1 MLMFCLENLQSS
13 GKKGKRVGRGGARGG
28 TSGRGHKGQ
37 NARSGGPKGR
47 GFEGGQT
54 PLQRRLPKRGFTNA
68 RFFKKISLVNLS
80 SLERVFE
87 DGEEVN
93 VHVLIQR
100 GLIKPK
106 ISEQRDVKR
115 GTIVKVLG
123 DGELSKRL
131 IISAYAFSASAIQ
144 AIEKVGGKA
153 LIIKEL

>member
-1 MLMFCLENLQSS
+1 MFSLDNLQSS
-13 GKKGKRVGRGGARGG
+13 GKNRKRVGRGGACGG

-68 RFFKKISLVNLS
+68 HFVKEVSLINLS
-80 SLERVFE
+80 SLERVFN
-87 DGEEVN
+87 DGEEIN
-93 VHVLIQR
+93 AQVLAEK

-106 ISEQRDVKR
+106 RSEQRDLKK
-115 GTIVKVLG
+115 GTIVKILG
-123 DGELSKRL
+123 DGQLTKKL
-131 IISAYAFSASAIQ
+131 VVSAHAFSASAIQ

-153 LIIKEL
+153 LITKEL

>member
-1 MLMFCLENLQSS
+1 MFCLENLQSS
-13 GKKGKRVGRGGARGG
+13 GKKRKRVGRGGSRGG

-68 RFFKKISLVNLS
+68 RFAKEISLVNLS

-87 DGEEVN
+87 EGADVN
-93 VHVLIQR
+93 FTTLIQH

-106 ISEQRDVKR
+106 KSEQQDIKKGIFVK
-115 GTIVKVLG
+115 ILG
-123 DGELSKRL
+123 DGVLNKKL
-131 IISAYAFSASAIQ
+131 IVSADAFSVSAIE
-144 AIEKVGGKA
+144 AIEKAGGKA

>member
-1 MLMFCLENLQSS
+1 MFSLDNLQSS
-13 GKKGKRVGRGGARGG
+13 GKKRKRVGRGGAHGG

-54 PLQRRLPKRGFTNA
+54 PLQRRLPKRGFSNA
-68 RFFKKISLVNLS
+68 PFSKEFSLVNLH
-80 SLERVFE
+80 SLERAFA

-93 VHVLIQR
+93 VLTLTQKGI
-100 GLIKPK
+100 IKPK
-106 ISEQRDVKR
+106 ISARDLKK
-115 GTIVKVLG
+115 GTIVKILG
-123 DGELSKRL
+123 EGQLSKKL
-131 IISAYAFSASAIQ
+131 TVSAYAFSASAIA

>member
-1 MLMFCLENLQSS
+1 MFSLDNLQSS
-13 GKKGKRVGRGGARGG
+13 GKKRKRVGRGGARGG

-54 PLQRRLPKRGFTNA
+54 PLQRRLPKRGFSNA
-68 RFFKKISLVNLS
+68 SFSKEISLVNLS
-80 SLERVFE
+80 SLERAFV
-87 DGEEVN
+87 DGDEVN
-93 VHVLIQR
+93 SQVLIQK

-106 ISEQRDVKR
+106 KSEQSDLKK
-115 GTIVKVLG
+115 GAIVKVLG
-123 DGELSKRL
+123 DGELSKKL

>member
-1 MLMFCLENLQSS
+1 MFSLDNLQSS
-13 GKKGKRVGRGGARGG
+13 GKDRKRVGRGGSRGG

-68 RFFKKISLVNLS
+68 HFSQEISIVNINT
-80 SLERVFE
+80 LERAFSE
-87 DGEEVN
+87 EEEVN
-93 VHVLIQR
+93 VVSLMQK
-100 GLIKPK
+100 GLIKAK
-106 ISEQRDVKR
+106 KSEQRDIKK
-115 GTIVKVLG
+115 GTIVKILG
-123 DGELSKRL
+123 DGELSKKL
-131 IISAYAFSASAIQ
+131 IVSAFAFSASAKK

>member
-1 MLMFCLENLQSS
+1 MFSLDNLQSS
-13 GKKGKRVGRGGARGG
+13 GKDRKRVGRGGSRGG
-28 TSGRGHKGQ
+28 TAGRGHKGQ

-68 RFFKKISLVNLS
+68 RFFKEVSLVNLS
-80 SLERVFE
+80 TLERAFA
-87 DGEEVN
+87 DGDEVTGDI
-93 VHVLIQR
+93 LAQK

-106 ISEQRDVKR
+106 KSEQRDFKK
-115 GTIVKVLG
+115 GTIVKILG
-123 DGELSKRL
+123 DGELSKKL
-131 IISAYAFSASAIQ
+131 TVSAYAFSASAIQ

>member
-1 MLMFCLENLQSS
+1 MFSLDNLQSA
-13 GKKGKRVGRGGARGG
+13 GKDRKRVGRGGSRGG

-68 RFFKKISLVNLS
+68 RFSKETSIVNVN
-80 SLERVFE
+80 SLERAFA

-93 VHVLIQR
+93 VLTLVQK
-100 GLIKPK
+100 GLIKIK
-106 ISEQRDVKR
+106 SSEQRDIKK
-115 GTIVKVLG
+115 GTIVKILG
-123 DGELSKRL
+123 HGELSKKL
-131 IISAYAFSASAIQ
+131 TVSAFAFSASAIQ

>member
-1 MLMFCLENLQSS
+1 MFSLDNLQSS
-13 GKKGKRVGRGGARGG
+13 GKERKRVGRGGSRGG

-68 RFFKKISLVNLS
+68 HFSKEMSIINVK
-80 SLERVFE
+80 SLERAFE

-93 VHVLIQR
+93 LLSLIEK
-100 GLIKPK
+100 GLLKIKT
-106 ISEQRDVKR
+106 SEQRDVKK
-115 GTIVKVLG
+115 GTIVKILG
-123 DGELSKRL
+123 DGELSKKL
-131 IISAYAFSASAIQ
+131 IVSAYAFSESAKQ

>member
-1 MLMFCLENLQSS
+1 MFSLDNLQSA
-13 GKKGKRVGRGGARGG
+13 GKDRKRVGRGGSRGG

-68 RFFKKISLVNLS
+68 RFSKEMSIVNVD
-80 SLERVFE
+80 SLERAFA

-93 VHVLIQR
+93 VLTLVEK
-100 GLIKPK
+100 GLIKVK
-106 ISEQRDVKR
+106 TSEQRDLKK
-115 GTIVKVLG
+115 GTIVKILG
-123 DGELSKRL
+123 DGELSKKL
-131 IISAYAFSASAIQ
+131 TVSAFAFSASAKQ

>member
-1 MLMFCLENLQSS
+1 MFSLDNLQSA
-13 GKKGKRVGRGGARGG
+13 GKKRKRVGRGGARGG

-68 RFFKKISLVNLS
+68 RFSKEVSLVNLS
-80 SLERVFE
+80 SLERVFV

-93 VHVLIQR
+93 AHVLTLK

-106 ISEQRDVKR
+106 RSEQRDFKK
-115 GTIVKVLG
+115 GTIVKILG
-123 DGELSKRL
+123 DGELTKKL
-131 IISAYAFSASAIQ
+131 IISADSFSASAIQ

>member
-1 MLMFCLENLQSS
+1 MFCLENLQPA
-13 GKKGKRVGRGGARGG
+13 GKKRKRVGRGGSRGG

-68 RFFKKISLVNLS
+68 RFSKEVSLVNLS

-87 DGEEVN
+87 DGAEIN
-93 VHVLIQR
+93 ALLLAQY

-106 ISEQRDVKR
+106 KSEQRDYKK
-115 GTIVKVLG
+115 GTIVKILG
-123 DGELSKRL
+123 NGELSKKL

>member
-1 MLMFCLENLQSS
+1 MFCLENLQSA
-13 GKKGKRVGRGGARGG
+13 GKKRKRVGRGGSRGG

-68 RFFKKISLVNLS
+68 RFSKEISLVNLS

-87 DGEEVN
+87 DGTEIN
-93 VHVLIQR
+93 ALLLAQH

-106 ISEQRDVKR
+106 KTEKQDIKKGTFVK
-115 GTIVKVLG
+115 ILG
-123 DGELSKRL
+123 DGVLSKKL
-131 IISAYAFSASAIQ
+131 TISVNAFSASAIQ
-144 AIEKVGGKA
+144 AIEKAGGKA
-153 LIIKEL
+153 LIIKE

>member
-1 MLMFCLENLQSS
+1 MFTLDNLQSS
-13 GKKGKRVGRGGARGG
+13 GKKRKKVGRGGSRGG

-54 PLQRRLPKRGFTNA
+54 PLQRRLPKRGFNNA
-68 RFFKKISLVNLS
+68 HFCKEMSVVNLDR
-80 SLERVFE
+80 LEQAFA

-93 VHVLIQR
+93 VLTLMQK

-106 ISEQRDVKR
+106 RSEQRDIKK
-115 GTIVKVLG
+115 GTIVKILG
-123 DGELSKRL
+123 EGELSKKL
-131 IISAYAFSASAIQ
+131 TVSAFAFSASAKQ

>member
-1 MLMFCLENLQSS
+1 MFCLENLQSS
-13 GKKGKRVGRGGARGG
+13 GKKRKRIGRGGSRGG

-68 RFFKKISLVNLS
+68 RFSREVSLVNLS

-87 DGEEVN
+87 EGTEIN
-93 VHVLIQR
+93 VLLLAQH

-106 ISEQRDVKR
+106 KSEQQDIKKGTFVK
-115 GTIVKVLG
+115 ILG
-123 DGELSKRL
+123 DGLLKKKL
-131 IISAYAFSASAIQ
+131 IVSAD
-144 AIEKVGGKA
+144 
-153 LIIKEL
+153 

>member
-1 MLMFCLENLQSS
+1 MFSLDNLQSS
-13 GKKGKRVGRGGARGG
+13 GKKRKRVGRGGARGG

-68 RFFKKISLVNLS
+68 RFSKEVSLVNLS
-80 SLERVFE
+80 SLERVFV

-93 VHVLIQR
+93 AQVLALK

-106 ISEQRDVKR
+106 KSEQCDVKK
-115 GTIVKVLG
+115 GTIVKILG
-123 DGELSKRL
+123 DGELTKKL
-131 IISAYAFSASAIQ
+131 IVSAYSFSANAIK

>member
-1 MLMFCLENLQSS
+1 MFCLDKLQSS
-13 GKKGKRVGRGGARGG
+13 GKDRKRVGRGGSRGG

-68 RFFKKISLVNLS
+68 HFSKEFSLVNLH
-80 SLERVFE
+80 SLERAFA

-93 VHVLIQR
+93 VLTLTQK

-106 ISEQRDVKR
+106 VSVQRDVKK
-115 GTIVKVLG
+115 GTIVKILG
-123 DGELSKRL
+123 AGQLSKKL
-131 IISAYAFSASAIQ
+131 TVSAYAFSASAIA

>member
-1 MLMFCLENLQSS
+1 MFSLDNLDSS
-13 GKKGKRVGRGGARGG
+13 GKDRKRVGRGGSRGG

-68 RFFKKISLVNLS
+68 PFSKEVSIVNLNT
-80 SLERVFE
+80 LERAFAEGE
-87 DGEEVN
+87 DVN
-93 VHVLIQR
+93 VLTLIEK
-100 GLIKPK
+100 GLIKIK
-106 ISEQRDVKR
+106 SSEHRDVKK
-115 GTIVKVLG
+115 GTIVKILG
-123 DGELSKRL
+123 DGELSKKL
-131 IISAYAFSASAIQ
+131 TVSAFAFSASAKQ

>member
-1 MLMFCLENLQSS
+1 MFSLDNLQSS
-13 GKKGKRVGRGGARGG
+13 GKKRKRVGRGGACGG

-68 RFFKKISLVNLS
+68 HFVKEISLINLS
-80 SLERVFE
+80 TLERAFA
-87 DGEEVN
+87 DGQEVN
-93 VHVLIQR
+93 AQVLIEK

-106 ISEQRDVKR
+106 RSEQRDLKK

-123 DGELSKRL
+123 DGELSKKL

-153 LIIKEL
+153 LITKEL

>member
-1 MLMFCLENLQSS
+1 MFSLDNLQSS
-13 GKKGKRVGRGGARGG
+13 GKKRKRVGRGGARGG

-68 RFFKKISLVNLS
+68 HFAKEVSLINLAT
-80 SLERVFE
+80 LERAFV

-93 VHVLIQR
+93 AHILAQK

-106 ISEQRDVKR
+106 RSEQRDLKK
-115 GTIVKVLG
+115 GIIVKVLG
-123 DGELSKRL
+123 DGELTKKL
-131 IISAYAFSASAIQ
+131 TISADAFSASAIQ

>member
-1 MLMFCLENLQSS
+1 MFSLDNLQSS
-13 GKKGKRVGRGGARGG
+13 GKERKRVGRGGSRGG

-68 RFFKKISLVNLS
+68 HFSKDMSVVNVS
-80 SLERVFE
+80 ALERSFA

-93 VHVLIQR
+93 LFTLIQK
-100 GLIKPK
+100 GLVKTK
-106 ISEQRDVKR
+106 NSEQRNIKK
-115 GTIVKVLG
+115 GIIVKILG
-123 DGELSKRL
+123 DGELSKKL
-131 IISAYAFSASAIQ
+131 TVSAFAFSASAKQ

>member
-1 MLMFCLENLQSS
+1 MFSLENLQSS
-13 GKKGKRVGRGGARGG
+13 GKKRKRVGRGGSRGG

-54 PLQRRLPKRGFTNA
+54 PLQRRLPKRGFNNA
-68 RFFKKISLVNLS
+68 HFAKEMSVVNVH
-80 SLERVFE
+80 SLERVFA

-93 VHVLIQR
+93 TLTLIQK

-106 ISEQRDVKR
+106 NSEQRDVKK
-115 GTIVKVLG
+115 GTIVKILG
-123 DGELSKRL
+123 DGELSKKL
-131 IISAYAFSASAIQ
+131 TVSAHAFSASAKQ

-153 LIIKEL
+153 LITKEL

>member
-1 MLMFCLENLQSS
+1 MFSLDNLQSS
-13 GKKGKRVGRGGARGG
+13 GKKRKRVGRGGACGG

-68 RFFKKISLVNLS
+68 HFVKEISLVNLS
-80 SLERVFE
+80 SLERVFT
-87 DGEEVN
+87 DGQEVD
-93 VHVLIQR
+93 VQMLVEK

-106 ISEQRDVKR
+106 KSEQRDSKK

-123 DGELSKRL
+123 DGELSKKL
-131 IISAYAFSASAIQ
+131 IISAHAFSASAIQ

-153 LIIKEL
+153 LITKEL